1 MNVKILVTG
10 AAIAALAAS
19 AAASQTTPAAGST
32 DTSSSMSAPKDASAT
47 AGTEKAATH
56 KAHHKR
62 MASNEGRASRSK
74 YAIPDQPIPYAQLD
88 QYLKATPHE
97 RMAMAQQANTGT
109 TADTSATAPAAS
121 TPDTTPH

>member
-10 AAIAALAAS
+10 AAIAALAAG
-19 AAASQTTPAAGST
+19 AAYSQAAPAAGST

-47 AGTEKAATH
+47 AGTEKAAKP

-62 MASNEGRASRSK
+62 MASNERRASRGE
-74 YAIPDQPIPYAQLD
+74 YAIPAQPIPYAQLD
-88 QYLKATPHE
+88 AYLKATPKE

-109 TADTSATAPAAS
+109 TADTSATAPAPA
-121 TPDTTPH
+121 TPPSSPQ